1 MSLDQGSARPDEP
14 GGGDGHERLYNV
26 LFEETHDFA
35 FLLDARGRVVEA
47 NSRVRAATGTTGD
60 EVTGTELWNTAWFR
74 HTSGDR
80 HRLRED
86 LQRAVGGEHVDRGFR
101 MESGDSPVFVDVG
114 IRPVLDPQGTVELLF
129 VTGVETE
136 IGSRISDLV
145 AEKECLEEFVR
156 VVTHDVRH
164 LLGVA
169 TGNLAVAAEDN
180 DRAAFEHTRRSLER
194 IEGLLDHVA
203 ATVRD
208 GKLIGD
214 REECHLG
221 AVADEAWQ
229 YAGTDEASLV
239 IEDSTTV
246 RADPVRLVEVF
257 ENFYRNVDDHAP
269 PGVTVRVGTTADG
282 FYVAD
287 DGPGLPSGL
296 EPFEAG
302 ACGDAG
308 GSGVGL
314 SIVETIVNAHGWSI
328 EATESADGGA
338 RFEIET
344 GLRQDV
350 TTVDPTRTG

>member
-1 MSLDQGSARPDEP
+1 MSLNQGSARPDEP
-14 GGGDGHERLYNV
+14 GSDEGYERLYDV

-35 FLLDARGRVVEA
+35 FLLDSRGRVVEA
-47 NSRVRAATGTTGD
+47 NSRVQAATGTAAG
-60 EVTGTELWNTAWFR
+60 EITGTRLWNTAWFQ
-74 HTSGDR
+74 HTSGRR

-86 LQRAVGGEHVDRGFR
+86 LQRAIGGEHVDRGFR
-101 MESGDSPVFVDVG
+101 MESGDSQVFVDVG

-136 IGSRISDLV
+136 VGSRVSDLV
-145 AEKECLEEFVR
+145 AEKESLEEFVR

-180 DRAAFEHTRRSLER
+180 DQAAFDQTRRSLER

-203 ATVRD
+203 ATARD

-221 AVADEAWQ
+221 AIADEAWQ

-257 ENFYRNVDDHAP
+257 ENFYRNVGDHAG

-302 ACGDAG
+302 ACGDPG

-314 SIVETIVNAHGWSI
+314 SIVETVVNAHGWSI
-328 EATESADGGA
+328 EATEAADGGA
-338 RFEIET
+338 RFDIET
-344 GLRQDV
+344 SLQ
-350 TTVDPTRTG
+350 